1 VIYIPPPALLMY
13 TAKIWSHRTANYFYE
28 SNKTEIWLVNQDVI
42 FSDTKI
48 LPPSRK
54 ECNYM
59 LRVSKVVHI

>member
-28 SNKTEIWLVNQDVI
+28 SNETGIWLLNQDVI

-48 LPPSRK
+48 
-54 ECNYM
+54 
-59 LRVSKVVHI
+59 